1 MTNRG
6 SEKVGVE
13 GMRSRMNGGP
23 SPLGQLPAT
32 GARKA
37 WTARCRVSDS
47 RWHSLVRSSAVIW
60 EESHSSF
67 FCRFQQ
73 LMTMSSEGKTLKCK
87 ENLEM
92 KNGMF
97 VVGISDG
104 KCKH

>member
-67 FCRFQQ
+67 FSRFQQ
-73 LMTMSSEGKTLKCK
+73 LMTMSSEGKTLICCMEYCK
-87 ENLEM
+87 S
-92 KNGMF
+92 KP
-97 VVGISDG
+97 
-104 KCKH
+104 